1 MTDIPW
7 DKLGIPAP
15 LRDACAP
22 DAPLP
27 LRTAAARGALPA
39 TTDALLGALTVLLGD
54 PEESVRDAASAT
66 LRGLPN
72 PAEGLSQR
80 THAKVLEA
88 LAQLRTEPAL
98 DERILLIR
106 NTNDRTAAMIARR
119 AGAAMCGM
127 IADNHERLLMTPDVV
142 VALHQNPACPD
153 VALERAVSF
162 LRMNDCLPPLPAT
175 RAGGGVAEGVSP
187 SAPGSRTAATA
198 VTPPAP
204 APPAPSGDD
213 FDLDAEIEAALAGL
227 PSPMLARQQAR
238 TVLFDLDSLGRPGT
252 LEGFAFDF
260 REDMDFG
267 SDLTE
272 ESAEET
278 PPEKKLTLEQKI
290 REMTVG
296 QKIKLA
302 YLGNKDSRALLI
314 RDRSKQ
320 VPLAVLKSG
329 RVTENE
335 ALSFAANRS
344 LSTDVIRELSNNRE
358 WMRNRA
364 FQVAL
369 ANNPKCPPGISLG
382 LVPHMSPKELAA
394 LARNKNVSTTVS
406 TLAAKLLR
414 AKGK

>member
-1 MTDIPW
+1 VTDIPW

-22 DAPLP
+22 NAPLP

-39 TTDALLGALTVLLGD
+39 TTDALLGALYVLLGD
-54 PEESVRDAASAT
+54 PEESVRDTASAT

-80 THAKVLEA
+80 THPKVLEA
-88 LAQLRTEPAL
+88 LAQLRAEPAL

-106 NTNDRTAAMIARR
+106 ATNDRTAALIARR
-119 AGAAMCGM
+119 AAAGLCAI

-142 VALHQNPACPD
+142 VALHQNEACTD
-153 VALERAVSF
+153 VVLERAVSF
-162 LRMNDCLPPLPAT
+162 LRMNGCLPTLPAS
-175 RAGGGVAEGVSP
+175 RGGDTAVPSQPASGAEGGPPP
-187 SAPGSRTAATA
+187 SA
-198 VTPPAP
+198 TPPPTASTVD
-204 APPAPSGDD
+204 A
-213 FDLDAEIEAALAGL
+213 FDLDAEIDAALAGL

-238 TVLFDLDSLGRPGT
+238 TALFDLDSLGAPGT
-252 LEGFAFDF
+252 LQGFTFDF

-272 ESAEET
+272 ESAEEA
-278 PPEKKLTLEQKI
+278 PPEKKLSLEQKI

-302 YLGNKDSRALLI
+302 YLGNKDARALLI

-335 ALSFAANRS
+335 SLSFASNRS

-358 WMRNRA
+358 WMRNHA

-382 LVPHMSPKELAA
+382 LVPHMTPKELAA

-406 TLAAKLLR
+406 ALAAKLLR
-414 AKGK
+414 TKGK